1 MGYLTSA
8 NFDIDQKTS
17 GLNGYMSKID
27 KCDFVKS
34 NLTARMIIRKRQL
47 YLRDYNPIMDSV
59 KLSIAMFSML
69 KNLLALV
76 VSIDV
81 NGYVSVMFNLDA
93 WDDYRAG
100 KFTGKE
106 AEKKGWQN
114 LINHVPTNS
123 IMISI
128 DKYPK
133 SANSEVE
140 PDEIQNRIK
149 GGDLLLGPKR
159 LKYLSVTINQQ

>member
-1 MGYLTSA
+1 
-8 NFDIDQKTS
+8 
-17 GLNGYMSKID
+17 MSKID

-47 YLRDYNPIMDSV
+47 YLRDYNPITDSV

-69 KNLLALV
+69 RNLLELAL
-76 VSIDV
+76 SIDA

-93 WDDYRAG
+93 WDDYRSG

-106 AEKKGWQN
+106 AEKKGWKN

-140 PDEIQNRIK
+140 PDEIQKRIK
-149 GGDLLLGPKR
+149 G
-159 LKYLSVTINQQ
+159 IF

>member
-1 MGYLTSA
+1 
-8 NFDIDQKTS
+8 
-17 GLNGYMSKID
+17 MSKID

-47 YLRDYNPIMDSV
+47 YLRDYNPITDSV

-69 KNLLALV
+69 KNLLDLV

-100 KFTGKE
+100 KFTGKQ

-133 SANSEVE
+133 SASSVVE
-140 PDEIQNRIK
+140 PEVIQNRIK
-149 GGDLLLGPKR
+149 GRDLLSGPKR

>member
-1 MGYLTSA
+1 MTSA

>member
-1 MGYLTSA
+1 
-8 NFDIDQKTS
+8 
-17 GLNGYMSKID
+17 MSKID

-47 YLRDYNPIMDSV
+47 YLRDYNPTTDSV

-69 KNLLALV
+69 KNLLDLV

-93 WDDYRAG
+93 WNDYRAG

-133 SANSEVE
+133 SASSVVE
-140 PDEIQNRIK
+140 PEVIQNRIK
-149 GGDLLLGPKR
+149 GREFLLEPYLGR
-159 LKYLSVTINQQ
+159 LNDEMSVCNY

>member
-1 MGYLTSA
+1 
-8 NFDIDQKTS
+8 
-17 GLNGYMSKID
+17 MSKID

-47 YLRDYNPIMDSV
+47 YLRDYNPLNDSV

-69 KNLLALV
+69 KNLLDLV

-100 KFTGKE
+100 KLTGKE

-114 LINHVPTNS
+114 LIDHNPTNS

-133 SANSEVE
+133 RANSEVE
-140 PDEIQNRIK
+140 PDEIQKRIK
-149 GGDLLLGPKR
+149 VRGFLPIFSIFQSSRNYRVGSRSEP
-159 LKYLSVTINQQ
+159 NQ